1 MGDTPTTKT
10 PLDAIGDFAEFINA
24 AASLIVG
31 HRAILIESGINPVVV
46 DQMCYNLH
54 SYFLG
59 NIDDTEVVFEAY
71 EEFEDEDDG
80 PET

>member
-1 MGDTPTTKT
+1 ME
-10 PLDAIGDFAEFINA
+10 FAEFINGG
-24 AASLIVG
+24 ASLIVG

-59 NIDDTEVVFEAY
+59 RLEDDDSTVIFEVY
-71 EEFEDEDDG
+71 EEDDEDE
-80 PET
+80 ET